1 MGKATSVKTDI
12 CVHPRHRQT
21 QRQGFVVTI
30 DGPAGAGKSTVAR
43 ALALRLGYAYFDT
56 GALYR
61 AMAWGFHQAGID
73 CRDTSAME
81 AFLAAMDIRVS
92 LEEGVTRTIIDNE
105 DVTAHLRSP
114 EMSRLASTVAE
125 LPQVRERLLPI
136 QRQYGQRGGIVAEGR
151 DIGTRVFP
159 EAEVKFFL
167 EADLETRTARRHRET
182 VQVGYAETSGEI
194 RRHIQERD
202 AKDRSRDVAP
212 LTPADDAV
220 VIDSSSLTIDQVV
233 ERLMKWIP
241 VRP

>member
-1 MGKATSVKTDI
+1 MGKATSVKTEM

-21 QRQGFVVTI
+21 QRQGLVVTI

-61 AMAWGFHQAGID
+61 AMAWGFRQAGID

-81 AFLAAMDIRVS
+81 AFLASMEIHVS

-114 EMSRLASTVAE
+114 DMSRLASTVAAW
-125 LPQVRERLLPI
+125 PQVRERLLPI
-136 QRQYGQRGGIVAEGR
+136 QRQYGRRGGIVAEGR

-159 EAEVKFFL
+159 DADVKFFL
-167 EADLETRTARRHRET
+167 EADLETRTARRYRET

-202 AKDRSRDVAP
+202 ANDRSRDVAP

-220 VIDSSSLTIDQVV
+220 VVDSSSLTIDQVV
-233 ERLMKWIP
+233 ERLMQWIP
-241 VRP
+241 VRS

>member
-1 MGKATSVKTDI
+1 MGKATTVKTEM

-21 QRQGFVVTI
+21 QRHGLVVTI
-30 DGPAGAGKSTVAR
+30 DGPAGAGKSTAAR

-61 AMAWGFHQAGID
+61 AIAWGFRQAGID
-73 CRDTSAME
+73 YRETSATE
-81 AFLAAMDIRVS
+81 AFLASLDVHVF

-105 DVTAHLRSP
+105 DVTAHLRAP
-114 EMSRLASTVAE
+114 DVSRLASAVAA

-136 QRQYGQRGGIVAEGR
+136 QRRYGRRGGIVAEGR

-159 EAEVKFFL
+159 DAEVKFFL
-167 EADLETRTARRHRET
+167 EADLKTRTDRRYRER
-182 VQVGYAETSGEI
+182 VQVGSTETAGEI
-194 RRHIQERD
+194 RRQIQERD
-202 AKDRSRDVAP
+202 DNDRSRDVAP

-220 VIDSSSLTIDQVV
+220 VIDSSSLTVDQVV

-241 VRP
+241 VRS